1 MTAVGAQYRAVDEA
15 RGAREQEDDD
25 VGDLLRR
32 PPARVGDLAALEDGV
47 LGPLEVEPLLV
58 GQRLRAVAPHARER
72 VAGDDPVDAHAVGGQ
87 LVREVGGQR
96 EQARVAH
103 RRHPGAGDDH
113 LRGDARD
120 VDHGG
125 AVTGAQVGQR
135 VAHHAQPRGDLG
147 VETLVQRLVRQLE
160 HRAAAEA
167 PGVVDDRVEAPE
179 GGGRVRHEGG
189 DGRVVA
195 HVGGEAGRPV
205 AELRGDRADRRLVA
219 AADRHPRALG
229 DQRPRDGESDPAAG
243 AGDEDGASDEVELH
257 RGAMFAQRTIVRAR
271 LRPVTDTAS
280 ALPEGA
286 SERLELGSGSIHV
299 QRGGEGPPLLFLHA
313 AGGAGA
319 WHPFLGLLARRF
331 AVVAPDHPG
340 FGGSDDLPEVEAMDD
355 LVYHYLDVLDR
366 LGLERVHVVGGS
378 LGGWLA
384 AELAVHSPERI
395 ERLALLGAAGLRVPG
410 NMATDIFLM
419 TPDQVVTTLF
429 HDPAAAAGMFPE
441 EPDVDFILA
450 TYRDQA
456 GLARYGW
463 APYLNNP
470 KLERRLHR
478 ITAPT
483 RCSACLNSCANFET
497 VGGHAFGGETYSG
510 GIGGSWEAGTGTLM
524 NARFSELC
532 TACSRCVPN
541 CPVRIDIPWLNENL
555 RQRMNQAQGS
565 SPAKFLFGEVTG
577 SAPADSVAPLQKQ
590 FFGNYNT
597 FGKWGSRF
605 ASLANASLHVPGARS
620 VMQSVFGVDSRRDL
634 PAFPGKTWEQLY
646 HEEKNVKQ
654 GTLQPRVVMLAD
666 IFTNYGSPERGMAAI
681 RVLRAIGLDVVLS
694 PAMPDGR
701 AAMSQGMMET
711 AAKQARAIAPMLR
724 RYVDEGRKIVVLEPS
739 VLAMLRFDF
748 RHLLDGDGTHALL
761 AQNSFEPLEY
771 LWLVAQE
778 QKLDL
783 ARIFSASRCPQGARL
798 FYHSHCQQR
807 TCNSATQTIEVLR
820 AAGFDVVTSS
830 VECCGM
836 AGSFGYKREYYD
848 LSMAVGEDLF
858 AQVRRAEQESGPRTL
873 VASGTSCHEQLLAGM
888 GREVFHPAEL
898 LASAIQ

>member
-1 MTAVGAQYRAVDEA
+1 MTQLEASVRANGGHFYLAKTAADANQYI
-15 RGAREQEDDD
+15 
-25 VGDLLRR
+25 
-32 PPARVGDLAALEDGV
+32 
-47 LGPLEVEPLLV
+47 
-58 GQRLRAVAPHARER
+58 
-72 VAGDDPVDAHAVGGQ
+72 
-87 LVREVGGQR
+87 
-96 EQARVAH
+96 
-103 RRHPGAGDDH
+103 
-113 LRGDARD
+113 RD
-120 VDHGG
+120 V
-125 AVTGAQVGQR
+125 
-135 VAHHAQPRGDLG
+135 L
-147 VETLVQRLVRQLE
+147 
-160 HRAAAEA
+160 
-167 PGVVDDRVEAPE
+167 
-179 GGGRVRHEGG
+179 VRHEVKL
-189 DGRVVA
+189 VVKGKSITSEEIKLNHA
-195 HVGGEAGRPV
+195 LEAAGMTV
-205 AELRGDRADRRLVA
+205 AESDLAEFILQVADEQPSHIVAPALHYSRERITALFKRKFNTDLPLDTGEELTKFAREILRQKFI
-219 AADRHPRALG
+219 AADAGISGANLI
-229 DQRPRDGESDPAAG
+229 AA
-243 AGDEDGASDEVELH
+243 D
-257 RGAMFAQRTIVRAR
+257 
-271 LRPVTDTAS
+271 
-280 ALPEGA
+280 
-286 SERLELGSGSIHV
+286 SGSIMLV
-299 QRGGEGPPLLFLHA
+299 ESEGNIRMTTTLPPVHIAIAGIEKVVPSRTDFATFIELLPRSGTGQPLTSYVSILHPPLKAL
-313 AGGAGA
+313 
-319 WHPFLGLLARRF
+319 PF
-331 AVVAPDHPG
+331 VAPGKTAKPREFHMVLIDNGRSRMREDPVLH
-340 FGGSDDLPEVEAMDD
+340 EA
-355 LVYHYLDVLDR
+355 LYC
-366 LGLERVHVVGGS
+366 
-378 LGGWLA
+378 
-384 AELAVHSPERI
+384 I
-395 ERLALLGAAGLRVPG
+395 
-410 NMATDIFLM
+410 
-419 TPDQVVTTLF
+419 
-429 HDPAAAAGMFPE
+429 
-441 EPDVDFILA
+441 
-450 TYRDQA
+450 
-456 GLARYGW
+456 
-463 APYLNNP
+463 
-470 KLERRLHR
+470 
-478 ITAPT
+478 

-590 FFGNYNT
+590 FFGNYDT
-597 FGKWGSRF
+597 FGKWGTRF

-634 PAFPGKTWEQLY
+634 PAFPRKTWEQLY
-646 HEEKNVKQ
+646 REEKNVKQ

-666 IFTNYGSPERGMAAI
+666 IFNNYGSPERGMAAI

-748 RHLLDGDGTHALL
+748 KHLLDGDGTQALL

-783 ARIFSASRCPQGARL
+783 ARIFSASRCPQGTRL